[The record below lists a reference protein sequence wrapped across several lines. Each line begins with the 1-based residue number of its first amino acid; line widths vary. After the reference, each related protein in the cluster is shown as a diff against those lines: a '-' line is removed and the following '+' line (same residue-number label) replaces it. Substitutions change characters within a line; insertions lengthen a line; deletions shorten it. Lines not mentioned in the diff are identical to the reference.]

1 MSNVIQFKIIPK
13 QQNQKS
19 ILLKSKMWESLT
31 LPDLDSAYPSQ
42 HLCLTRSINIS
53 DFMVYVVHFSFSHIV
68 M

>member
-31 LPDLDSAYPSQ
+31 LPDLVFF
-42 HLCLTRSINIS
+42 LTLHILPNI
-53 DFMVYVVHFSFSHIV
+53 YV
-68 M
+68 